1 MIPKI
6 KIPYHPIVIPDTNK
20 TIHIKPYTIEIEKYL
35 VGLENKDNLVTQINA
50 IGELLKYCVV
60 EEDFD
65 LDELSIGTIIW
76 LFTKCYE
83 ISVKDTIDVN
93 LIHEC
98 DGDGTIKLSIK
109 ISEIKYEGD
118 YKPLLVDVDTE
129 EGKYYL
135 EFKGIRY
142 KNIAYL
148 DEKMDNMTL
157 VASCLDRMYDE
168 SGDNEIELS
177 IDDKIEIIKSL
188 PISIIQKIGEKI
200 QNIKKPEY
208 KVDYVCPKC
217 GKNIKETLTDFFI

>member
-20 TIHIKPYTIEIEKYL
+20 TVHIKPYTVEIEKYL
-35 VGLENKDNLVTQINA
+35 VGLDNKEDMIVQINT
-50 IGELLKYCVV
+50 IGELLKYCIV

-83 ISVKDTIDVN
+83 ISVKDTIDIN

-98 DGDGTIKLSIK
+98 VDDGTIKLSIK
-109 ISEIKYEGD
+109 ISDITYEGD
-118 YKPLLVDVDTE
+118 FEPLLIDIDTE

-135 EFKGIRY
+135 SFKGIRY

-148 DEKMDNMTL
+148 KSESDNIAL

-168 SGDNEIELS
+168 SGNNEIELT
-177 IDDKIEIIKSL
+177 IEDKMEIIKSL
-188 PISIIQKIGEKI
+188 PISIIKKIGDKI

-217 GKNIKETLTDFFI
+217 GKTIKETLTDFFI